1 MLVFLLLHPTATLAQ
16 TPLSLVLTANLR
28 GDFSLD
34 IENQDTTDPLLLLA
48 QDILAETRGGADLY
62 LDLGNAF
69 YPGVLSKYSSGAIM
83 MDFLDYFACSA
94 VLVSSKDLQIGA
106 SNLEYLQKYKNVRL
120 LSANIAKGKAPI
132 FTPWFEFSRAGQRI
146 AVIGL
151 SSKKI
156 EIDIAE
162 KSLYDYHLINEKEAL
177 LPVLAEIEKTGIK
190 HVILLS
196 GRNLGDTIDL
206 LQAHPQIGLALC
218 GGDYTGRI
226 FSVQTSRMDLADGR
240 SVLMLNDNVD
250 YFRLDLIVDDT
261 IRVKAFAQKQTTA
274 KPTEEAVY
282 LAFKNRLSLW
292 KEKFIEDEVKLISD
306 LNAVESKIDDV
317 RFAQL
322 LRDRFD
328 CEIAVVETDTIKPLS
343 LNQDIKSSDFLSMV
357 NRDYFVFLFTL
368 TGDELNRVLEQKK
381 DLVIT
386 GVNRTK
392 ATVQGYPIV
401 GTRPYRVAATQPAMQ
416 LIRRRLRKSFPDTNT
431 WMTATDLLKD
441 DLENAQVV
449 LRGDYAYLDR
459 RFRTTVDAYL
469 SNFIDNSG
477 VKRGEDTET
486 PAGQPS
492 KTYNKWGLE
501 NKIDLTI
508 YNDTH
513 RFVFSPYMLY
523 SRQDKEY
530 LNNILRGTFLYEYNL
545 NETLRAYNKLR
556 GDTVVEPVD
565 GLQPI
570 LLRETLG
577 VSALYKDFEG
587 KLGFGFE
594 KEIQDPAEAALYGI
608 ELLAS
613 IDIPFLTHFTYSFDF
628 DAFSGIQDENGY
640 PWRIRSET
648 NNAISANLNTYMSL
662 SFRHKF
668 FYLYDGSSDD
678 YYQNSQFIFSLDFN
692 QGWKFY

>member
-1 MLVFLLLHPTATLAQ
+1 
-16 TPLSLVLTANLR
+16 
-28 GDFSLD
+28 
-34 IENQDTTDPLLLLA
+34 
-48 QDILAETRGGADLY
+48 
-62 LDLGNAF
+62 
-69 YPGVLSKYSSGAIM
+69 
-83 MDFLDYFACSA
+83 
-94 VLVSSKDLQIGA
+94 
-106 SNLEYLQKYKNVRL
+106 
-120 LSANIAKGKAPI
+120 
-132 FTPWFEFSRAGQRI
+132 
-146 AVIGL
+146 
-151 SSKKI
+151 
-156 EIDIAE
+156 
-162 KSLYDYHLINEKEAL
+162 
-177 LPVLAEIEKTGIK
+177 
-190 HVILLS
+190 
-196 GRNLGDTIDL
+196 
-206 LQAHPQIGLALC
+206 
-218 GGDYTGRI
+218 
-226 FSVQTSRMDLADGR
+226 
-240 SVLMLNDNVD
+240 
-250 YFRLDLIVDDT
+250 
-261 IRVKAFAQKQTTA
+261 
-274 KPTEEAVY
+274 
-282 LAFKNRLSLW
+282 
-292 KEKFIEDEVKLISD
+292 
-306 LNAVESKIDDV
+306 
-317 RFAQL
+317 
-322 LRDRFD
+322 
-328 CEIAVVETDTIKPLS
+328 
-343 LNQDIKSSDFLSMV
+343 
-357 NRDYFVFLFTL
+357 
-368 TGDELNRVLEQKK
+368 
-381 DLVIT
+381 
-386 GVNRTK
+386 
-392 ATVQGYPIV
+392 
-401 GTRPYRVAATQPAMQ
+401 
-416 LIRRRLRKSFPDTNT
+416 
-431 WMTATDLLKD
+431 MTATDLLKD

-692 QGWKFY
+692 QAGSSTSESHALIIPIATDPHFLDKQPSLGVNSLKVLRQGLGHHFRQRGGRPTNACTQGFTGVEKTTLGGAGVRIGQHIGQGLRQSHRFQGFGILGFGHVLIPHRFTGLFRDFGGELAQGVGLVAGQLIDLAGLVFKQQHGCRGGGIVGPCGGGNATVSGAAQNDTPFQSGGDTGCIILRVPTVT